1 MTEKPSEDDLYHF
14 KEAYGDMENY
24 CPEHPLNTE
33 AYKKKLQNKD
43 NVTCFCFFTDDTR
56 QLMFSG
62 YGDGLI
68 CVWDVNSLPN
78 EQSVLSIP
86 LLGHSN
92 KINHLEAVEEIGK
105 VFSCSNDCT
114 LRQWPINNL
123 GVCERIFKFQ
133 DPTNVCKFHLDKE
146 MIFVG
151 SWDHMIR
158 AIEYKSGIVDRAFL
172 AGNSGIKSM
181 HIYQEWLFAGSCES
195 AIRAFNLDTGDCKE
209 YEGHKSWINCM
220 ATYQTYE
227 EDGTI
232 KDTWLLSGSDD
243 NTIIIWNMKTCKR
256 LETLHEHKNGVT
268 CLALTQKDTSCDS
281 LYSGGQDHFTIFW
294 DMKVIEKRIKEG
306 IRMEQEELLSRK
318 AGAFYSFLEA
328 KMGKRRKK
336 GKGKKGKKGKKK

>member
-1 MTEKPSEDDLYHF
+1 MHQIVSKVRDASLARQTITFEVSSCRLVKTLYCLFAVIKQGKGRRIDDIMTEKPSEDDLYHF

-24 CPEHPLNTE
+24 CPEHPLNSE

-123 GVCERIFKFQ
+123 GVCERIFKF
-133 DPTNVCKFHLDKE
+133 
-146 MIFVG
+146 
-151 SWDHMIR
+151 
-158 AIEYKSGIVDRAFL
+158 
-172 AGNSGIKSM
+172 
-181 HIYQEWLFAGSCES
+181 
-195 AIRAFNLDTGDCKE
+195 
-209 YEGHKSWINCM
+209 
-220 ATYQTYE
+220 
-227 EDGTI
+227 
-232 KDTWLLSGSDD
+232 
-243 NTIIIWNMKTCKR
+243 
-256 LETLHEHKNGVT
+256 
-268 CLALTQKDTSCDS
+268 
-281 LYSGGQDHFTIFW
+281 
-294 DMKVIEKRIKEG
+294 
-306 IRMEQEELLSRK
+306 
-318 AGAFYSFLEA
+318 
-328 KMGKRRKK
+328 
-336 GKGKKGKKGKKK
+336 